1 MSQVHSLSIHPPYVE
16 EIQLGCKTFE
26 LRKYNPRVHR
36 GSWVAIYETKPTM
49 AITTVFQ
56 AGNTLVEDPQWF
68 WDNHHCSLGI
78 DKEAYF
84 EYFKGK
90 NTIFALEILEV
101 RTLDNPIGL
110 KEMKYRYRIHPPQGC
125 ITIKGTIPS
134 RIRDLIN

>member
-1 MSQVHSLSIHPPYVE
+1 MEVHSLSIHPPYVE
-16 EIQLGCKTFE
+16 EIQLGYKTFE
-26 LRKYNPRVHR
+26 LRKYNPRIHR

-56 AGNTLVEDPQWF
+56 AGNTLVEEPQWF

-90 NTIFALEILEV
+90 TTIFALEIN
-101 RTLDNPIGL
+101 TLPGLTDTSLLPKATMSIG
-110 KEMKYRYRIHPPQGC
+110 MSYRE
-125 ITIKGTIPS
+125 TICKIIDLSYKG
-134 RIRDLIN
+134 